1 MLFQGCHTRQCVLCL
16 YNVAEWS
23 SQSSG
28 GWSWSQLYAAKLS
41 GGAAV
46 VVPLETQSEA
56 GRQQTASAQHVPAL
70 DIQNAFHKEES
81 CGLYPTVFLLRLQ
94 GELPGESERTR
105 RTRQVQTCQL
115 SSSAQVGEMLHPAIP
130 RGGVEASGPRH
141 PVRQDWLPTALSAG
155 RHTQPG
161 GVRSIH
167 GACGGHHL
175 HQEKCS
181 HGGN

>member
-23 SQSSG
+23 SQSTG

-56 GRQQTASAQHVPAL
+56 GRQQTASDQHVPAL

-115 SSSAQVGEMLHPAIP
+115 SSSAQVGEMLHTAIP
-130 RGGVEASGPRH
+130 RGRVQTRGSDNRARKDRLQ
-141 PVRQDWLPTALSAG
+141 PVL
-155 RHTQPG
+155 
-161 GVRSIH
+161 
-167 GACGGHHL
+167 
-175 HQEKCS
+175 
-181 HGGN
+181 